1 MTDRIKHQGTV
12 INIEED
18 CVKVK
23 ITQQS
28 ACSTCSIKGH
38 CNASESKEKIVDVY
52 DCRKKGLEIG
62 DVVTIIAAS
71 KTGFYAVTLSSIVPL
86 LLLVVTLV
94 IILSITDNGVVA
106 ALSAIAVLI
115 PYYILLYLLRDKI
128 RKQMSFMI
136 E

>member
-1 MTDRIKHQGTV
+1 M
-12 INIEED
+12 
-18 CVKVK
+18 
-23 ITQQS
+23 
-28 ACSTCSIKGH
+28 
-38 CNASESKEKIVDVY
+38 
-52 DCRKKGLEIG
+52 EIG

-94 IILSITDNGVVA
+94 IILSITDNEVVS

>member
-71 KTGFYAVTLSSIVPL
+71 KIEVSFLIL
-86 LLLVVTLV
+86 FF
-94 IILSITDNGVVA
+94 IIITF
-106 ALSAIAVLI
+106 
-115 PYYILLYLLRDKI
+115 PYKY
-128 RKQMSFMI
+128 
-136 E
+136 